1 MFAEKVTIYGN
12 AGEMMKIDISM
23 NPILA
28 VFGDWVRQRVVAQHG
43 EVPVFTVSYDSDLEL
58 QLAEIVWA
66 DQRIK
71 LFDDNWLV
79 LFDDGG
85 WEVLTDSQIEVSSNI
100 VFQTNQ
106 GRPFEKSVIT
116 NESNETPKNYGF
128 SFSAALI
135 HLKDG
140 NRVQRTGWNGKDMW
154 LILVDNSGHYAKVG
168 YELTDDTYD
177 PSLSQQSQLG
187 DLKHLPWIG
196 MRTTDVGFVPWTAS
210 QTDLLAD
217 DWQVLD

>member
-12 AGEMMKIDISM
+12 AGEMMKIDTSM
-23 NPILA
+23 SPILA
-28 VFGDWVRQRVVAQHG
+28 AFGDWVRQRVVAQHG
-43 EVPVFTVSYDSDLEL
+43 EVPVFTISYDSDLEL

-71 LFDDNWLV
+71 LFHDNWLV

-106 GRPFEKSVIT
+106 GRPFEKSVIA

-140 NRVQRTGWNGKDMW
+140 NRVQRTSWNGKGMW
-154 LILVDNSGHYAKVG
+154 LTLVTPDHSDHVPSAG
-168 YELTDDTYD
+168 YCVTFDDG
-177 PSLSQQSQLG
+177 PMAG
-187 DLKHLPWIG
+187 DVSHFLPWIG
-196 MRTTDVGFVPWTAS
+196 MRTADAGFVPWTAS

-217 DWQVLD
+217 DWGIVR